1 MSVPTLGRTVC
12 TVWIVWITGL
22 ALLTACG
29 RPVPEP
35 VRVDVRGVI
44 TSLARGG
51 RAGEAGTL
59 RIEGG
64 KQADTRYDKAVVTVT
79 PATPI
84 YQREPSGRG
93 RVPFESL
100 RLGDKV
106 EVRFIG
112 PVAGSR
118 PVQATAGEILILL
131 HLALAERPAEESGDA
146 YPPQFTGTQGLT
158 EKAPPDR
165 LPLTLR
171 DVRTGPQEHFDRAV
185 FEFDADTVPGY
196 RVEYIGPPK
205 SCGSGLPAEV
215 RGTAWL
221 QVRLHPAQAHN
232 KQGGSTVGTLR
243 KQAGL
248 KVLQEVQEVCD
259 FEGETTWVLGLA
271 GRRGYRVLELAHPP
285 RLVVDVAR

>member
-1 MSVPTLGRTVC
+1 MSVPALGRTVC
-12 TVWIVWITGL
+12 TVWITGL

-29 RPVPEP
+29 RPAPEP
-35 VRVDVRGVI
+35 VRADVRGVV
-44 TSLARGG
+44 TSLARGSRSG
-51 RAGEAGTL
+51 ALGTL

-79 PATPI
+79 SATRI
-84 YQREPSGRG
+84 DQREASGRG

-106 EVRFIG
+106 EVVLTG

-131 HLALAERPAEESGDA
+131 HLALAEQPVQEAGDA
-146 YPPQFTGTQGLT
+146 DPPQFAGTQGPT

-171 DVRTGPQEHFDRAV
+171 EVRTGPQEHFDRAV
-185 FEFDADTVPGY
+185 FEFDADTIPGY
-196 RVEYIGPPK
+196 RVEYIDHPK
-205 SCGSGLPAEV
+205 SCGSGLPTEV

-232 KQGGSTVGTLR
+232 AQGGSTVGTLR
-243 KQAGL
+243 KPADL
-248 KVLQEVQEVCD
+248 KTLQEAQEVCD

-271 GRRGYRVLELAHPP
+271 GRRGYRVLELPHPP
-285 RLVVDVAR
+285 RIVVDVAR